1 MAQLVA
7 HLLCKQGVR
16 GSSPRASTIRKV
28 PARDGRDFLLKSL
41 PIRGVRC
48 SGPAVAAHY
57 AVTVTFFLAA
67 LGVLGVASS
76 GPLIAA
82 TLGSTTVT
90 ALAIAFWRNAIGAA
104 VMAAPTLVREPAQF
118 GRVTG
123 REFRWSLVA
132 AFALALHFAC
142 FITSLQLT
150 SVAAATA
157 LVCLQSA
164 WITVIQLFRGVKHR
178 WQVLAGLGIAFGG
191 VVAITGF
198 DMGTS
203 PEALLGDLL
212 AVAGGLLAGIYTLAG
227 GRARQSMTT
236 GTYTTLCYGMC
247 AAFVGVMALFAN
259 QPLAGFETAGW
270 LGIMAITVC
279 AQLIGHTAFNHLL
292 ATMSPLLVSMII
304 LLEIP
309 GAALL
314 AAIFLEETLPAGT
327 YGGLA
332 LILVGLAVVV
342 AGQRGGKAG
351 RGKPPAER
359 PLAELGTD

>member
-1 MAQLVA
+1 MA
-7 HLLCKQGVR
+7 
-16 GSSPRASTIRKV
+16 T
-28 PARDGRDFLLKSL
+28 
-41 PIRGVRC
+41 
-48 SGPAVAAHY
+48 
-57 AVTVTFFLAA
+57 
-67 LGVLGVASS
+67 
-76 GPLIAA
+76 
-82 TLGSTTVT
+82 
-90 ALAIAFWRNAIGAA
+90 
-104 VMAAPTLVREPAQF
+104 PTLVREPAQF
-118 GRVTG
+118 GRVTKA
-123 REFRWSLVA
+123 EFRWSVLA
-132 AFALALHFAC
+132 AVALALHFAC

-164 WITVIQLFRGVKHR
+164 WIAVFQLFRGTKHR

-198 DMGTS
+198 DMGSS
-203 PEALLGDLL
+203 PEALTGDLL
-212 AVAGGLLAGIYTLAG
+212 AVAGGALAGLYTLAG
-227 GRARQSMTT
+227 GKARQSMTT

-247 AAFVGVMALFAN
+247 AALVAVLALLGG
-259 QPLAGFETAGW
+259 QPLVGFEAAGW
-270 LGIMAITVC
+270 LGIAAITVC

-314 AAIFLEETLPAGT
+314 AALFLDEVLPAGT
-327 YGGLA
+327 YAGLA

-342 AGQRGGKAG
+342 LGQKPGRAAWRGRDKGTGDADG
-351 RGKPPAER
+351 PPER

>member
-1 MAQLVA
+1 
-7 HLLCKQGVR
+7 
-16 GSSPRASTIRKV
+16 
-28 PARDGRDFLLKSL
+28 
-41 PIRGVRC
+41 
-48 SGPAVAAHY
+48 
-57 AVTVTFFLAA
+57 VTFFIAA

-82 TLGSTTVT
+82 TLGATSVS

-104 VMAAPTLVREPAQF
+104 VMATPTLIREPAQF
-118 GRVTG
+118 GRVT
-123 REFRWSLVA
+123 RQEFRWSLLA
-132 AFALALHFAC
+132 AVALALHFAC

-164 WITVIQLFRGVKHR
+164 WIAVFQLFRGTRHR
-178 WQVLAGLGIAFGG
+178 WQVLAGLGIAFAG

-198 DMGTS
+198 DMGSS

-212 AVAGGLLAGIYTLAG
+212 AVAGGALAGLYTLAG
-227 GRARQSMTT
+227 GKARQSMTT

-247 AAFVGVMALFAN
+247 AALVAVMALAGG
-259 QPLAGFETAGW
+259 QRLVGFEGAGW
-270 LGIMAITVC
+270 LGIIAITVC
-279 AQLIGHTAFNHLL
+279 AQLVGHTAFNHLL

-314 AAIFLEETLPAGT
+314 AALFLHETLPAGT
-327 YGGLA
+327 YAGLG

-342 AGQRGGKAG
+342 LGQKPGRAARRAGAAG
-351 RGKPPAER
+351 AREQEGPPDR

>member
-1 MAQLVA
+1 M
-7 HLLCKQGVR
+7 
-16 GSSPRASTIRKV
+16 
-28 PARDGRDFLLKSL
+28 
-41 PIRGVRC
+41 
-48 SGPAVAAHY
+48 
-57 AVTVTFFLAA
+57 TFFIAA

-90 ALAIAFWRNAIGAA
+90 ALAIAFWRNAIGAG
-104 VMAAPTLVREPAQF
+104 VMATPTLVREPAQF
-118 GRVTG
+118 GRITG
-123 REFRWSLVA
+123 PEFRWSLVA
-132 AFALALHFAC
+132 ALALALHFAC

-164 WITVIQLFRGVKHR
+164 WIAVIQLFRGVRHR
-178 WQVLAGLGIAFGG
+178 WPVLVGLGIAFGG

-198 DMGTS
+198 DMGAS
-203 PEALLGDLL
+203 SEALLGDLL

-247 AAFVGVMALFAN
+247 AAFVAVLALFTN
-259 QPLAGFETAGW
+259 QPLVGFEAAGW
-270 LGIMAITVC
+270 MGIIAITVC

-314 AAIFLEETLPAGT
+314 AAVFLDESLPAGT

-342 AGQRGGKAG
+342 AGQRTGKSG
-351 RGKPPAER
+351 RGRPLAER

>member
-1 MAQLVA
+1 
-7 HLLCKQGVR
+7 
-16 GSSPRASTIRKV
+16 
-28 PARDGRDFLLKSL
+28 
-41 PIRGVRC
+41 
-48 SGPAVAAHY
+48 
-57 AVTVTFFLAA
+57 VTFLFAA

-82 TLGSTTVT
+82 TLGATTVS

-104 VMAAPTLVREPAQF
+104 VMATPTLVRNPRQF
-118 GRVTG
+118 GRVTR
-123 REFRWSLVA
+123 REFRWCVLA
-132 AFALALHFAC
+132 AVALALHFAC

-164 WITVIQLFRGVKHR
+164 WIAVFQLFRGTRHR
-178 WQVLAGLGIAFGG
+178 WPVLAGLGIAFGG
-191 VVAITGF
+191 VLTITGF

-212 AVAGGLLAGIYTLAG
+212 AVAGGALAGLYTLAG
-227 GRARQSMTT
+227 GMARQTMTT

-247 AAFVGVMALFAN
+247 AAAVALMALFSG
-259 QPLAGFETAGW
+259 QPLVGFDAAGW
-270 LGIMAITVC
+270 LGIAAITVC
-279 AQLIGHTAFNHLL
+279 AQLVGHTAFNHLL

-314 AAIFLEETLPAGT
+314 AAVFLHETLPAGT
-327 YGGLA
+327 YAGLA
-332 LILVGLAVVV
+332 LILAGLAVVV
-342 AGQRGGKAG
+342 LGQKSGKAG
-351 RGKPPAER
+351 QGGRTGRGGVPDSSR
-359 PLAELGTD
+359 PGQRRDRLAELGTD